1 MPVSIKIT
9 CVEMDNGDIGIP
21 LPDDIISNMNIT
33 IGDII
38 ILEVFDDTSM
48 SIRKGDK
55 VICF

>member
-1 MPVSIKIT
+1 
-9 CVEMDNGDIGIP
+9 MDNGDIGIP
-21 LPDDIISNMNIT
+21 LPDDIISNMDIT